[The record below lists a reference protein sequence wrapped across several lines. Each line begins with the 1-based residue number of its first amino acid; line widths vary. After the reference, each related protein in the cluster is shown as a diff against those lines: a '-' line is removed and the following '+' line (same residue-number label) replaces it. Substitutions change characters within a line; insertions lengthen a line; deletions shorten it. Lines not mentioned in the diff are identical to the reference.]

1 MTPPSK
7 PPNPWK
13 VGPIRELQKKR
24 IEAREA
30 KALAATLA
38 ARVAE
43 LESKLRA
50 HGSHRLRDICICKY
64 PRVVF
69 DRSIGAAGRPGR
81 MDVSRP

>member
-1 MTPPSK
+1 MTAAPDK

-13 VGPIRELQKKR
+13 IPVREVQKKR

-43 LESKLRA
+43 LESKLRS
-50 HGSHRLRDICICKY
+50 HGIE
-64 PRVVF
+64 P
-69 DRSIGAAGRPGR
+69 
-81 MDVSRP
+81 

>member
-1 MTPPSK
+1 MKPPAAA
-7 PPNPWK
+7 PNPWK
-13 VGPIRELQKKR
+13 TGPIRDLQKKR

-50 HGSHRLRDICICKY
+50 HGLK
-64 PRVVF
+64 P
-69 DRSIGAAGRPGR
+69 
-81 MDVSRP
+81 